1 MPDSLRHVSIHC
13 GTPLEA
19 TAGAAVDL
27 SLPAAMTVGELLP
40 WIVDA
45 LGAGDGTPRRWQL
58 AFLGGR
64 SLDESA
70 TLVQNDIHDGDLL
83 ILTGPGDRP
92 VPDRAPMSAL
102 TVDLTDDGL
111 PTGLRVAACLWA
123 CALGLGALAWAGLG
137 SVGFDRIA
145 AAAAVAVSVTTIAV
159 SAPRLGL
166 SSTAT
171 ATLNVVAVA
180 VVGILGFLVVP
191 AGPAPANVFL
201 ATTAA
206 GSLGIALIR
215 ASACGRQILL
225 AVVALTGVLAAATG
239 LAALWPLP
247 TPALGAVVSAL
258 GVGVLPLSPRL
269 SIALAGLTPPVPGY
283 PDAGE
288 DTLSD
293 DTFDDDARARRGHQH
308 LVSLVAGC
316 TAAAALGTVVLAL
329 SGLQRVT
336 GIEVA
341 FAAAVG
347 VALLLRSRTYASG
360 RCRTLLGVCGFLSL
374 SATFVLVVAWC
385 PAYGSWTG
393 ILAVAAGVVVIWPV
407 SVQSPVAA
415 RIADVV
421 EYGTLAAVVPLACWL
436 AGAFDLVGDLA
447 LR

>member
-13 GTPLEA
+13 GTPREA
-19 TAGAAVDL
+19 AGAAVDL

-45 LGAGDGTPRRWQL
+45 LGAGDGTPRRWRL

-70 TLVQNDIHDGDLL
+70 SLAQNAIHDGDLL
-83 ILTGPGDRP
+83 ILTGSRDRP
-92 VPDRAPMSAL
+92 ASHRTPMSAL
-102 TVDLTDDGL
+102 TVDSADDGL
-111 PTGLRVAACLWA
+111 PTGLRAGACLWA
-123 CALGLGALAWAGLG
+123 CALGLGAVAWAGLG
-137 SVGFDRIA
+137 SAGWDRIA
-145 AAAAVAVSVTTIAV
+145 AAAAVAVSVTAIAV
-159 SAPRLGL
+159 CAPRLGL

-171 ATLNVVAVA
+171 ATLNVAAVA
-180 VVGILGFLVVP
+180 FAGVLGFLVVP

-206 GSLGIALIR
+206 ASLGVALIR
-215 ASACGRQILL
+215 ASLCGRQILL
-225 AVVALTGVLAAATG
+225 AVVVLAGVLAAATG

-258 GVGVLPLSPRL
+258 GMGVLPLSPRL

-283 PDAGE
+283 PDADE
-288 DTLSD
+288 DTPSD
-293 DTFDDDARARRGHQH
+293 DTFDDDVRALRGHQT
-308 LVSLVAGC
+308 LVGLVAGC
-316 TAAAALGTVVLAL
+316 AAAAALGTTVLAL
-329 SGLQRVT
+329 SGLRRVT
-336 GIEVA
+336 VLEVA

-360 RCRTLLGVCGFLSL
+360 HCRTVLAVCGFLSL
-374 SATFVLVVAWC
+374 TATFVLVVAWC

-393 ILAVAAGVVVIWPV
+393 VLAVAAGVAVIWPV
-407 SVQSPVAA
+407 SVQSPVTA

-421 EYGTLAAVVPLACWL
+421 EYGALAAVVPLACWL
-436 AGAFDLVGDLA
+436 AGAFDLLGDLA